1 MQNKG
6 NRSSETLIKTWSA
19 TNYALNFLK
28 LYLLTSHKI
37 NNVEIMLKLWGF
49 RNLSLERGIAAFK
62 VFKISKVVFEA
73 LLTSVLSHITKA
85 LEIYQTII

>member
-28 LYLLTSHKI
+28 LYLLTSHKTS
-37 NNVEIMLKLWGF
+37 NVEIMLKL
-49 RNLSLERGIAAFK
+49 RNLSLERGIAACK

-73 LLTSVLSHITKA
+73 LLTSVSGHIIKA